1 MDSMVDLAG
10 TNVSRET
17 ITRLT
22 AFAALTTKWT
32 PHINLVARSTL
43 DDLWTRHIVDSAQ
56 IFQYA
61 PAGAAR
67 WVDVGSGGGFPGIV
81 VAAIAAD
88 LRPEMQFTL
97 IESDQR
103 KATFLRTAARELQL
117 DIEVIADRVE
127 LVAPQNADII
137 SARAL
142 SSLHDLFPLILRHLS
157 PDAISILPKGKS
169 YAEEI
174 SLARQNWRFELDA
187 HPSMTEPD
195 ARILVVKDIARD

>member
-103 KATFLRTAARELQL
+103 KATFLRT
-117 DIEVIADRVE
+117 DRVE